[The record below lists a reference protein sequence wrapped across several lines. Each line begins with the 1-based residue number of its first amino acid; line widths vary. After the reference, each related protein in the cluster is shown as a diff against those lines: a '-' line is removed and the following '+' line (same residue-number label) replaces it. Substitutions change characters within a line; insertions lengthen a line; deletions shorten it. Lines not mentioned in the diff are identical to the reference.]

1 MNRRPEG
8 GEWFGCPPGRLI
20 RAAVLLTAIGLAVMD
35 RLLLLLTRPGSIPA
49 EMLKSA
55 GISLAP
61 FRGLA
66 LLLVVGAGAYLCV
79 RGLRRAAKYRFS
91 ESGFQVQ
98 DGLGEYEITWK
109 NLEAVGVTAA
119 KSLGL
124 RVRSHE
130 SLCATHRG
138 SARQGEW
145 FRTMQ
150 RFGEWDL
157 LYPEAEL
164 GRPANELLAEI
175 QIRTGLEPEVASGEA
190 VGEEAI

>member
-8 GEWFGCPPGRLI
+8 GEWFGCPPGRLV
-20 RAAVLLTAIGLAVMD
+20 RAALLLTAIGLAVMD

-61 FRGLA
+61 FRALA
-66 LLLVVGAGAYLCV
+66 LLLVAGAGAYLCV

-91 ESGFQVQ
+91 ETGFQVR
-98 DGLGEYEITWK
+98 DGLGEYEIAWQ
-109 NLEAVGVTAA
+109 NLEAAGTTAA
-119 KSLGL
+119 RSLGL
-124 RVRSHE
+124 RVRDRE
-130 SLCATHRG
+130 ALRATHRG
-138 SARQGEW
+138 SGRQSEW

-175 QIRTGLEPEVASGEA
+175 QIRTGLAPEADSSEA
-190 VGEEAI
+190 VGEEAT